1 MFFIPLADDVC
12 TIVNA
17 SEVIR
22 LYPQNFLQNPLF
34 SELESIEVGGKVL
47 IFQCVLGNFVEK
59 LVKSCYND
67 VRDSGGSP
75 CTFQEPQ
82 HLDNCIAQSDCMPS
96 LEGDSEIVRASCR
109 ERV

>member
-1 MFFIPLADDVC
+1 MFFLPLADDVC

-22 LYPQNFLQNPLF
+22 LDPQNFLQNPLF

-47 IFQCVLGNFVEK
+47 IFQGVLGNFIEK

-67 VRDSGGSP
+67 VRDSDGSP
-75 CTFQEPQ
+75 SMYQEPR
-82 HLDNCIAQSDCMPS
+82 HLATKISS
-96 LEGDSEIVRASCR
+96 EGVNLDKQAFNAS
-109 ERV
+109 